1 MQIIDMKINE
11 IKPYAKNPRNNNNA
25 IDAVANSIKEFG
37 FKVPLVISKDNII
50 ICGHTRYEAA
60 KKLGLAT
67 VPCVKADALTEDQEK
82 AFRIADNKIQECSE
96 WDVKLLGEELLDLVC
111 EYNMTEF
118 GFEDNE
124 IKLLTCDEEIQSQQ
138 DITTSQSQ
146 EQHKTTQKVIIVYN
160 TMQIDK
166 IKKLV
171 HETGELQDK
180 YDINEIINR
189 GKKNDNS

>member
-1 MQIIDMKINE
+1 MEIIDVKISE
-11 IKPYAKNPRNNNNA
+11 LKPYEKNPRNNNNA
-25 IDAVANSIKEFG
+25 IEAVANSMKEFG
-37 FKVPLVISKDNII
+37 FKVPLVISKDNVI

-67 VPCVKADALTEDQEK
+67 VPCVKADTLTEDEEK

-96 WDVKLLGEELLDLVC
+96 WDVKLLGEELLDIVC
-111 EYNMTEF
+111 DYNMTEF

-124 IKLLTCDEEIQSQQ
+124 IKILTCDEETQPEE
-138 DITTSQSQ
+138 DIATSQLQ
-146 EQHKTTQKVIIVYN
+146 DYHKTTQKVIIVYN
-160 TMQIDK
+160 TTQIDK
-166 IKKLV
+166 IKRLV
-171 HETGELQDK
+171 YETGELQDK